1 MHQPPSELCY
11 IFTMDLLAA
20 RIERDPR
27 IAYALVFGSRAR
39 ETSTAA
45 SDLDIAIGLESQAA
59 LSLAELGELAADFER
74 DSGHPVDLV
83 VLNDAPPGLAYRIF
97 AEGRIISK
105 QNHRAFVERKA
116 RAILEYLDFAPTEAL
131 FARGVIAA
139 AANG

>member
-39 ETSTAA
+39 ETATAA
-45 SDLDIAIGLESQAA
+45 SDLDIAIGLEAQARM
-59 LSLAELGELAADFER
+59 SLAELGQLIADLER
-74 DSGHPVDLV
+74 ERGHVIDIV

-97 AEGRIISK
+97 AEGRVISNR
-105 QNHRAFVERKA
+105 NHQAFVARKA

-131 FARGVIAA
+131 CARGVIAA